1 MPSGSWGEAGRAD
14 FPAASKLF
22 QAFHLSGMK
31 GRQRVISIHARLVG
45 RYWLFV
51 HAAGESSDAF
61 PEGDFPVFPFEQR
74 MCRFPVPAS
83 SVRMKIECG

>member
-1 MPSGSWGEAGRAD
+1 MW
-14 FPAASKLF
+14 
-22 QAFHLSGMK
+22 
-31 GRQRVISIHARLVG
+31 VG
-45 RYWLFV
+45 YWLFV

-83 SVRMKIECG
+83 SVGKKIECG

>member
-22 QAFHLSGMK
+22 QAIHLSGMK

-61 PEGDFPVFPFEQR
+61 PEGDFPEGTEIV
-74 MCRFPVPAS
+74 
-83 SVRMKIECG
+83 VREKGGKLDFTKEKK